1 MKRSKARWSAS
12 IPSTQN
18 PERLTPREGSTPS
31 SGTIKSTPFRHLR
44 RPRLHTAPCAKT
56 AVGQPWGNSRES
68 APRGQGGP
76 SGPRPTVGV
85 GGATL
90 APSWASLAVSGPSP
104 RRSTAS
110 LLAGFGPSAVCTI
123 TTNGAPPDNARPA
136 RPPQSH
142 PAVVVCPR
150 SPPYVSNGSAR
161 RPHVTQSTRSAA
173 APRGLTSR
181 TATDLE
187 HVGRERPA
195 DGLLGRDS

>member
-1 MKRSKARWSAS
+1 MFWCPKDRGDEAR
-12 IPSTQN
+12 
-18 PERLTPREGSTPS
+18 RLCTLAQHAHH
-31 SGTIKSTPFRHLR
+31 SGLLR
-44 RPRLHTAPCAKT
+44 CHECTET
-56 AVGQPWGNSRES
+56 AVSRHNGVSTLGQPWGNSRES

>member
-1 MKRSKARWSAS
+1 
-12 IPSTQN
+12 
-18 PERLTPREGSTPS
+18 
-31 SGTIKSTPFRHLR
+31 
-44 RPRLHTAPCAKT
+44 
-56 AVGQPWGNSRES
+56 VGQPWGNSRENHE
-68 APRGQGGP
+68 AGQRGSTGRQ
-76 SGPRPTVGV
+76 PTCGV
-85 GGATL
+85 GGATH
-90 APSWASLAVSGPSP
+90 APSRASLAAGGPSP